1 MYRIGWIINPF
12 RKRRHCCTEQLRF
25 VGGICGTWCVRGSGS
40 GRDRWPRPALPGVS
54 RSAAIPCTRWK
65 PAFGQ
70 KGAFISTR
78 LSQSASRN
86 EKHWK
91 NRQGGCGSRPLKGA
105 GCYLSSSSLLNGL
118 GGAWGWGTDSYNTLL
133 LHSSGRGKHR
143 NAASHETNS
152 HYSQVRDFGMTCLF
166 L

>member
-91 NRQGGCGSRPLKGA
+91 NRQAGLWEPSPEGSRLLFVFQLLAERSGWHVGLGNRQLQYSAPPFLGQGKAQECCFTRNQHPL
-105 GCYLSSSSLLNGL
+105 LSS
-118 GGAWGWGTDSYNTLL
+118 
-133 LHSSGRGKHR
+133 
-143 NAASHETNS
+143 
-152 HYSQVRDFGMTCLF
+152 
-166 L
+166 

>member
-12 RKRRHCCTEQLRF
+12 RKRRHCCTERHGF
-25 VGGICGTWCVRGSGS
+25 VGGICGMCCVHGSGS
-40 GRDRWPRPALPGVS
+40 GRDRWPRPALPRVS
-54 RSAAIPCTRWK
+54 GSTAIPCTRWK

-91 NRQGGCGSRPLKGA
+91 NRQAGLWEPSPEGSR
-105 GCYLSSSSLLNGL
+105 LLFVSQLLAEWSGQRVGL
-118 GGAWGWGTDSYNTLL
+118 GRRQLQYSASPFLGQ
-133 LHSSGRGKHR
+133 GK
-143 NAASHETNS
+143 AQKCCFT
-152 HYSQVRDFGMTCLF
+152 
-166 L
+166 